1 MESNDVKARDQIDPR
16 YQWDPTSVYPSD
28 SAWEAEVEAIEADLE
43 GLKDYRGRLKEAAVL
58 ADALEARDALAQRVG
73 RTSVYAGM
81 RHNVETT
88 DQRASGMTSRA
99 DTLAAASRAAAS
111 FIVPEILQ
119 LGQAQVEAWAASE
132 ARLEVYRHF
141 FEDLFR
147 RAAHIRSAEVEEV
160 LGLAS
165 DPFEGPRSVYGVL
178 TDADMIY
185 APAVDSQGVEHEL
198 TSGTWVRMMRHP
210 DRTLRQTA
218 MDHYQQAHLD
228 LKNTLTNTLQTSIK
242 ADVFRMRA
250 RRHNSTLEMALF
262 QNNIPVEV
270 FHNLLA
276 VFKANLGTWHRY
288 WRLRRK
294 ALGVDELHSYDLWA
308 PLTSAHDK
316 LPYEEAVD
324 MICDGLAP
332 MGEDYV
338 GILHQ
343 GCLQDRWVDVF
354 PNRGKRAGAFSW
366 GDQGTHPFIVMS
378 WSDSILSLSTLAHEL
393 GHSLHSFLTWKTQ
406 PYVYAD
412 YSIFV
417 AEVASNFH
425 QAMVRDHLLRRDG
438 DPSFKI
444 QVLEEAMSNFLRYFF
459 IMPTLARF
467 ELEIHQRVERGLGL
481 TADDLIELM
490 ADLFEEGYGGEVAIH
505 RQHEGM
511 RWATFGHLY
520 SDYYVFQY
528 ATGISAAHALS
539 APILAGEAGAVERYL
554 AFLRA
559 GGSLYPLDALKL
571 AGVDL
576 TTPKAVETTFGLLS
590 DRINQLSELLGLQP

>member
-1 MESNDVKARDQIDPR
+1 MDSHIVKDRDQIDSR
-16 YQWDPTSVYPSD
+16 YLWDPTSVYPSD
-28 SAWEAEVEAIEADLE
+28 SAWESELGSIETELD
-43 GLKDYRGRLKEAAVL
+43 GLMDYRGRLTEAATL
-58 ADALEARDALAQRVG
+58 ADALTARDKLAQRVG
-73 RTSVYAGM
+73 RASVYAGM
-81 RHNVETT
+81 RHSVDTA
-88 DQRASGMTSRA
+88 DQRASGMESRA
-99 DTLAAASRAAAS
+99 DTLVAAYRAAAS

-119 LGQAQVEAWAASE
+119 LGQSTIEGWAATE
-132 ARLEVYRHF
+132 PRLEVYGHF

-147 RAAHIRSAEVEEV
+147 QAAHIRSAEVEEV

-165 DPFEGPRSVYGVL
+165 DPLQGTRSIYGVL
-178 TDADMIY
+178 TNADLIY
-185 APAVDSQGVEHEL
+185 SPAVDSQGVEHEL
-198 TSGTWVRMMRHP
+198 TSGTWMRMMREP
-210 DRTLRQTA
+210 DRVLRQTA
-218 MDHYQQAHLD
+218 MQRYQQAHLD
-228 LKNTLTNTLQTSIK
+228 FKNTLTNTLQASVK

-250 RRHNSTLEMALF
+250 RRHASTLEMALF
-262 QNNIPVEV
+262 QDNIPVEV
-270 FHNLLA
+270 FQNLLA
-276 VFKANLGTWHRY
+276 VFEANLGTWHRY

-294 ALGVDELHSYDLWA
+294 ALGVEALHPYDLWA

-316 LPYEEAVD
+316 LSYEEAVD

-332 MGEDYV
+332 MGDDYV
-338 GILHQ
+338 TTVRR

-354 PNRGKRAGAFSW
+354 ANRGKRAGAFSW

-393 GHSLHSFLTWKTQ
+393 GHSMHSYLTWQTQ
-406 PYVYAD
+406 PYIYAD
-412 YSIFV
+412 YSTFV

-425 QAMVRDHLLRRDG
+425 QAMVRDHLLRRNS

-490 ADLFEEGYGGEVAIH
+490 ADLFEEGYGGELAIN
-505 RQHEGM
+505 REHEGM

-539 APILAGEAGAVERYL
+539 APILAGETGAVDRYL

-559 GGSLYPLDALKL
+559 GGSLYPIDALKL

-576 TTPKAVETTFGLLS
+576 STPEAIETTFGLLS
-590 DRINQLSELLGLQP
+590 ERIDQLSDLLGVQI